1 MGPKERRKQVGGTVQ
16 EAGARP
22 QLAMGGLSEG
32 SGEEWMDARRLSSA
46 NPSESTVD
54 QMSPISS
61 EAP

>member
-1 MGPKERRKQVGGTVQ
+1 MGGTVQ